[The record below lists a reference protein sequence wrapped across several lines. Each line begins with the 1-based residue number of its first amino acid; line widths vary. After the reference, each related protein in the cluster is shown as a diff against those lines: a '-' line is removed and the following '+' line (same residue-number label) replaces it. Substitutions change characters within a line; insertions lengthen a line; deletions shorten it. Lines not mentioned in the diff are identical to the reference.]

1 MSNEKDDVGYG
12 KPPVH
17 SRFVKG
23 RSGNPKGRPK
33 GSRNFHTDL
42 LAELEE
48 PIPIRVGERVRS
60 ISKQRALIKSMMN
73 RALKG
78 DVRAADVLVK
88 WRGVDHE
95 EPAAEVEEGLS
106 ADNQELLAGI
116 EARLFP
122 RNQPVTDKSD
132 EDDDEP
138 THD

>member
-1 MSNEKDDVGYG
+1 
-12 KPPVH
+12 VH

-42 LAELEE
+42 GAELDER
-48 PIPIRVGERVRS
+48 ISIRVGERVRS
-60 ISKQRALIKSMMN
+60 ISKQRALIKTMMN

-88 WRGVDHE
+88 WRGIDQE
-95 EPAAEVEEGLS
+95 DPAAEVDEGLS
-106 ADNQELLAGI
+106 ADEQELLAGI

-122 RNQPVTDKSD
+122 RNQSVSNKSD